1 MRYGNCRRSAQVR
14 KFEMKFEVYEVQ
26 RTYNGPC
33 GTTPRTVVNGLAF
46 RTVCDGGSL
55 MLVAARVVLVCCV
68 LPWSFPA
75 RVSCPRLRFGS
86 MLCRGRSV
94 HQSHARTRWRFSW
107 HTDMHQQPRVRRES
121 KGERGVVGVRL
132 EPQQCFVGDVQ
143 TPYKLQLDLL
153 SGCSSPARWRAP
165 PERQGQS

>member
-1 MRYGNCRRSAQVR
+1 MMRYGNCRRSAQVR

-107 HTDMHQQPRVRRES
+107 HTHRHAAGLGLEGMGLSACNGLPPPPCREGPSAQAHVRVARVGGGVRR
-121 KGERGVVGVRL
+121 
-132 EPQQCFVGDVQ
+132 CHQ
-143 TPYKLQLDLL
+143 T
-153 SGCSSPARWRAP
+153 
-165 PERQGQS
+165 